1 MRLIIFM
8 IISFALIVLYILFSK
23 PKKNNDDEEDNKT
36 SLFNSSLKET
46 DKTAEDVFEGL
57 KKNNLESSFL
67 KDDKS

>member
-8 IISFALIVLYILFSK
+8 IISLALIVLYILFAK
-23 PKKNNDDEEDNKT
+23 PKKNNDEEDNKT

-46 DKTAEDVFEGL
+46 DYTAEDVFEGL